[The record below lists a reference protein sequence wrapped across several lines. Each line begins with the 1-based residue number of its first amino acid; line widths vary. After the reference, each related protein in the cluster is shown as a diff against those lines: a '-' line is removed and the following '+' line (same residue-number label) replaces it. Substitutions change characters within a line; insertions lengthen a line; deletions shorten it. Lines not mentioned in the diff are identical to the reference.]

1 MLLFRRTILII
12 LIFSVTS
19 CGFQLRQSILQLE
32 KISNVYIE
40 TNDPR
45 SVFYRTLK
53 EELISNK
60 VQLAKSKSEAKSVI
74 DIISDE
80 TGRRVLSVSARNIA
94 TEYEVFYRL
103 IYSYEDQK
111 QMLINSQ
118 ELVLTRNYTFNE
130 KYVLGKSQEEEVL
143 IEALASDLVRMTL
156 NQISSK

>member
-1 MLLFRRTILII
+1 MLLFRKTILIT

-40 TNDPR
+40 TNDSR

-60 VQLAKSKSEAKSVI
+60 VQLVESRSEAKSVI

-80 TGRRVLSVSARNIA
+80 TGRRVYQCQPEILQPN
-94 TEYEVFYRL
+94 
-103 IYSYEDQK
+103 
-111 QMLINSQ
+111 M
-118 ELVLTRNYTFNE
+118 
-130 KYVLGKSQEEEVL
+130 KYF
-143 IEALASDLVRMTL
+143 ID
-156 NQISSK
+156 

>member
-1 MLLFRRTILII
+1 MLLFRKTILII

-19 CGFQLRQSILQLE
+19 CGFQLRQSILKLE
-32 KISNVYIE
+32 KISNVYVE
-40 TNDPR
+40 TNDTR

-103 IYSYEDQK
+103 IYSFENQK
-111 QMLINSQ
+111 QMLINSR

>member
-1 MLLFRRTILII
+1 MLLFRKTILII

-19 CGFQLRQSILQLE
+19 CGFQLRQSILKLE
-32 KISNVYIE
+32 KISNVYVE
-40 TNDPR
+40 TNDTR

-74 DIISDE
+74 DIISEE

-103 IYSYEDQK
+103 IYSFENQK
-111 QMLINSQ
+111 QMLINSR